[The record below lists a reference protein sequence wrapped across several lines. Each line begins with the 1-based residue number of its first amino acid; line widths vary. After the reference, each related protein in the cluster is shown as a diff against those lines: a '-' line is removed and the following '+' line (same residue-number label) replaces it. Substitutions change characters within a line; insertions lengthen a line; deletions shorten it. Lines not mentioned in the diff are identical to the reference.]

1 MISLLALE
9 FPPIGH
15 LVEWEG
21 LFFKGTAFEVNKVV
35 LLMWAGVLIVGGLF
49 YAAGRKAKTGNLVPV
64 GVQHI
69 AESGIEFVRKD
80 IIMQTMGQ
88 DGLRYAPFLTTMFFF
103 IFVTNLFE
111 VIPGIQF
118 PVNARMALPI
128 FLAVVVWFIYNIV
141 GIKSQGLGGYLKSVV
156 MPPGVPKGILP
167 LVALIE
173 FISTFIVRPFSLAV
187 RLFANMLAGHLLLV
201 TFAVLSAAL
210 FTKTFLAV
218 ILPLPFIMLIL
229 LTGFEI
235 LVAGLQAFIFT
246 ILTAVYIGGAA
257 HPEH

>member
-1 MISLLALE
+1 MTILGLH
-9 FPPIGH
+9 FPPIKE

-21 LFFKGTAFEVNKVV
+21 LFLKGTPFEVNKVV

-49 YAAGRKAKTGNLVPV
+49 WAAGRKGASGSLVPV

-80 IIMQTMGQ
+80 IIMQTMGH
-88 DGLRYAPFLTTMFFF
+88 DGMRFAPFLTTMFFF

-118 PVNARMALPI
+118 PVNARMALPA
-128 FLAVVVWFIYNIV
+128 FLAIVVWLIYNII
-141 GIKSQGLGGYLKSVV
+141 GIKSQGPLGYLKSVV

-187 RLFANMLAGHLLLV
+187 RLFANMLAGH
-201 TFAVLSAAL
+201 
-210 FTKTFLAV
+210 
-218 ILPLPFIMLIL
+218 MLIL
-229 LTGFEI
+229 VMLGLIFIFESAV
-235 LVAGLQAFIFT
+235 VAVISVPVGTLFYLFEVGIVVTIQAFVFALLSAI
-246 ILTAVYIGGAA
+246 YIGGAIE
-257 HPEH
+257 PEH

>member
-1 MISLLALE
+1 MNLLGLE

-21 LFFKGTAFEVNKVV
+21 LFLKGTPFEVNKVV
-35 LLMWAGVLIVGGLF
+35 ILMWVGVALVAGLF
-49 YAAGRKAKTGNLVPV
+49 FAAGRRANSGSLIPV

-69 AESGIEFVRKD
+69 AESGIEFVRRD
-80 IIMQTMGQ
+80 IILQTMGK
-88 DGLRYAPFLTTMFFF
+88 DGMGWAPFLTTMFFF

-141 GIKSQGLGGYLKSVV
+141 GIKHQGLGGYLKSVV

-173 FISTFIVRPFSLAV
+173 FISTFVVRPFSLAV

-210 FTKTFLAV
+210 FSQTLLVV

-246 ILTAVYIGGAA
+246 ILTAVYIGGAM